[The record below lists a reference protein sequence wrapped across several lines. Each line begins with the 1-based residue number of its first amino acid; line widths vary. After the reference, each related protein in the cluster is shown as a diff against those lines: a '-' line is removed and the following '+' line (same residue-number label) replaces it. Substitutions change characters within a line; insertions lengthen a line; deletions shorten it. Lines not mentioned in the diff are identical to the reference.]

1 MERIFTCH
9 PHTKIWHAMP
19 PTRQCI
25 RHVLSKNFSRAS
37 ARETPSPQRDS
48 GKPGQRRLPLVL
60 YTNIVMGHLTK
71 FCLMCHAFP
80 RGFSWYFSMFPVMKF
95 LFFYGKLLVLSRN
108 LILLHW
114 ACSTWPIAFFTP
126 FTQSVISI
134 LQKLTE
140 NHAAI
145 LFQPKLFPSWNLILS
160 WKSVV
165 AFCCCPAHL
174 FTNTTDINRRNTM

>member
-1 MERIFTCH
+1 
-9 PHTKIWHAMP
+9 MP
-19 PTRQCI
+19 VDGLS

-60 YTNIVMGHLTK
+60 YTNIVMGHLTD

-114 ACSTWPIAFFTP
+114 ASCTWPIAFFYPVHSISYIHPSETNWKSCCY
-126 FTQSVISI
+126 FVSAQTISI
-134 LQKLTE
+134 LKPYSFMK
-140 NHAAI
+140 I
-145 LFQPKLFPSWNLILS
+145 GCCILS
-160 WKSVV
+160 LLY
-165 AFCCCPAHL
+165 P
-174 FTNTTDINRRNTM
+174 FTH